1 MSSEVT
7 DMLVI
12 MEKKTAELEEQK
24 AEQLLLLEQY
34 KEMTEQSQ
42 AMNLEYLHIN
52 QANVNK
58 IDEMEVQILALH
70 KNSEEK

>member
-24 AEQLLLLEQY
+24 TEQLLLLEQY
-34 KEMTEQSQ
+34 KEMTE
-42 AMNLEYLHIN
+42 
-52 QANVNK
+52 
-58 IDEMEVQILALH
+58 
-70 KNSEEK
+70 